1 MANKEHRLLR
11 GGCPLGKWGEGGSGC
26 LVVIGGEEDGEG
38 FGFGEFG
45 EVDGDFVDA
54 REGELRWGEVGEGAG
69 FELGVG
75 GREDV
80 EEEVL
85 AVEGEGGVGWGL
97 IDLRGGVGEDAP
109 DDVSVAFGCDLVLNE
124 NAGAGEDFYSALPVL
139 EVVFVRAIEIHDGEL
154 GEAGGRLADGGEV
167 GVGV

>member
-85 AVEGEGGVGWGL
+85 AVEGEGGIGWGL
-97 IDLRGGVGEDAP
+97 IDLRGGAGEDSP
-109 DDVSVAFGCDLVLNE
+109 DDVGGGFWGDFVLDE
-124 NAGAGEDFYSALPVL
+124 DTRAGEDFYAALPVFEL
-139 EVVFVRAIEIHDGEL
+139 LFVGAVEVHDGEL
-154 GEAGGRLADGGEV
+154 GKA
-167 GVGV
+167 